1 MKLTKAQLFS
11 ILDNSKD
18 YDTNNIQ
25 ASCPWCQ
32 HKDREFYVSL
42 KDNHLFQC
50 LRKKNC
56 GETGNI
62 YKLLK
67 KLNRFDLANFKEN
80 VSNVSVLQEL
90 HQNSFSEE
98 IDINLSECKLPIGF
112 KRIYNDEYLAS
123 RGFKNNDFNDYVIG
137 YSRVDSKLQNYV
149 VFVIVQDYK
158 QVAWMGRFKASK
170 KEIKALELKS
180 KRKIVR
186 YKNSF
191 GTDFSKILGGHD
203 ELIENVTKTV
213 ILVEGLFDKKNIDD
227 KLGLKNNDE
236 LKCCFTFK
244 CHVSKEQI
252 FRLKQKG
259 VENCILLYDSDVLD
273 KVKEQ
278 AIELITNFHTR
289 VGFIEFLNDEG
300 EIKDPG
306 ELNYDE
312 VVHVINNLQDPF
324 KFYTSKLKLLDI

>member
-11 ILDNSKD
+11 ILDSPVMWKKTDILAN
-18 YDTNNIQ
+18 
-25 ASCPWCQ
+25 CPWCG
-32 HKDREFYVSL
+32 KREFYVSL
-42 KDNHLFQC
+42 DENHLFNC
-50 LRKKNC
+50 VRKKNC

-67 KLNRFDLANFKEN
+67 KLGRFDLTNFKDN
-80 VSNVSVLQEL
+80 VSNTQVLSEL
-90 HQNSFSEE
+90 HQDAFKEE
-98 IDINLSECKLPIGF
+98 ININLQECKLPLGF

-123 RGFKNNDFNDYVIG
+123 RGFKNNDFNDNIVG

-149 VFVIVQDYK
+149 IFVIIQDYK
-158 QVAWMGRFKASK
+158 QVAWMGRYKATK
-170 KEIKALELKS
+170 KEIKELELKS
-180 KRKIVR
+180 KRKIIR

-203 ELIENVTKTV
+203 NLIENVTKTV

-252 FRLKQKG
+252 YRLNQKG
-259 VENCILLYDSDVLD
+259 VDNVILLYDSDVLD

-278 AIELITNFHTR
+278 AIELTTNFHTR
-289 VGFIEFLNDEG
+289 VGFIEFLNDDN

-306 ELNYDE
+306 ELTYEE
-312 VVHVINNLQDPF
+312 VISVMNNLQDPF
-324 KFYTSKLKLLDI
+324 KFYTSKLKLLEI